1 MFEKIKRYIH
11 KIKRHRRNKRL
22 SKFADAMFEASN
34 RVWYKIGI
42 HPLVYEIINFRH
54 HDSVTLRNLVPDY
67 LISDYHRIFL
77 IGVDYV

>member
-22 SKFADAMFEASN
+22 SKFADTMFEASS

-42 HPLVYEIINFRH
+42 HPLIYEIINFRY
-54 HDSVTLRNLVPDY
+54 HDSLTSWNLFPDY
-67 LISDYHRIFL
+67 QLSGYYRFTL
-77 IGVDYV
+77 MGVDYV